1 MTTLQPISFALIK
14 SAKTMKLNIFLIF
27 IIFVKFSSSQV
38 VFPDAATTT
47 TPTPTTT
54 ETMEEMTEVVETTEE
69 PMEEATGEETTE
81 EQVTEKTDMTTT
93 EVIPVT
99 KAVTICAAIHQC
111 QNIDGRTEDDGTG
124 KMDVRVN
131 NVSPDFQNFWLIF
144 N

>member
-1 MTTLQPISFALIK
+1 MTTLQPISIALIK
-14 SAKTMKLNIFLIF
+14 SAITMRLKIFLIF
-27 IIFVKFSSSQV
+27 IIFVKFSFSQV
-38 VFPDAATTT
+38 VFPDATTTT
-47 TPTPTTT
+47 TPKPTTT
-54 ETMEEMTEVVETTEE
+54 TEMMMTTKEETTEE

-81 EQVTEKTDMTTT
+81 EQVKTDMTTT